1 MQEIDD
7 DGKISTWPSNKKKWT
22 QQPKKGWT
30 NDALDYFDDMIKMEN
45 EDRRK
50 YNREVGSNVEESDRV
65 DVYNYGVDSSAEEGC
80 NVDADE
86 IINI

>member
-1 MQEIDD
+1 M
-7 DGKISTWPSNKKKWT
+7 T
-22 QQPKKGWT
+22 
-30 NDALDYFDDMIKMEN
+30 KMEN

-80 NVDADE
+80 NVNVDE
-86 IINI
+86 IITI